1 MPASHYVVCVWC
13 FMNFKWGLT
22 LFLYALMSFK
32 YLEKVVSFK
41 RMVNEDFNDLHDD
54 IEQEVEGEGEEV
66 RTDLEQEKIEARVEP
81 SLTNGHQV
89 ENA

>member
-1 MPASHYVVCVWC
+1 
-13 FMNFKWGLT
+13 MNFKWGLT

-66 RTDLEQEKIEARVEP
+66 RTDLEQEKIKARVEP

>member
-1 MPASHYVVCVWC
+1 
-13 FMNFKWGLT
+13 MNFKWGLT

-32 YLEKVVSFK
+32 YLDKVVGFK
-41 RMVNEDFNDLHDD
+41 RMVNQDFNDHDD
-54 IEQEVEGEGEEV
+54 LEQEGEGEAEEEI
-66 RTDLEQEKIEARVEP
+66 RTDLDQEVKVEP

>member
-1 MPASHYVVCVWC
+1 
-13 FMNFKWGLT
+13 MNFKWGLT

-54 IEQEVEGEGEEV
+54 IEQEVEEV

>member
-1 MPASHYVVCVWC
+1 
-13 FMNFKWGLT
+13 MNFKWGLT

-66 RTDLEQEKIEARVEP
+66 RTDLEQEKIEA
-81 SLTNGHQV
+81 NGHQV